1 MRDYF
6 MELLN
11 NLDKLTGLRQ
21 LEKISAMPNP
31 KKEINDLLDILCR
44 TCDQFGYI
52 PDADKQR
59 IISGNVVADAEF
71 IGLNAKILFKW
82 FSQTKGFY
90 HKELAHEEDSVLA
103 DYKPLEGEDREEW
116 LKRWHES
123 LKGFDS
129 EKAPT
134 GGGTRL
140 KAALEELPKGE
151 YRPPAPLEYLDS
163 HHLHLQWMKECF
175 DPRTAKP
182 NENYIP
188 EKEWRE
194 LNHNI

>member
-1 MRDYF
+1 MRDF
-6 MELLN
+6 FLQLLN

-21 LEKISAMPNP
+21 LEKLSAMSNP

-59 IISGNVVADAEF
+59 IVSANVVSDAEF

-90 HKELAHEEDSVLA
+90 HKELAHEENKVPA
-103 DYKPLEGEDREEW
+103 DYKAVEGEEREAW
-116 LKRWHES
+116 LKRWNES
-123 LKGFDS
+123 LKAFDS

-134 GGGTRL
+134 GAGTRL
-140 KAALEELPKGE
+140 KESLIALPKGE
-151 YRPPAPLEYLDS
+151 PHLPASMEYLLERD
-163 HHLHLQWMKECF
+163 LHLQYVKECF
-175 DPRTAKP
+175 NAKDGKP
-182 NENYIP
+182 NENYLP
-188 EKEWRE
+188 EKDWLQ
-194 LNHNI
+194 LNS

>member
-1 MRDYF
+1 MRDFF

-52 PDADKQR
+52 PDSDKQR
-59 IISGNVVADAEF
+59 IISGNVVSDAEF
-71 IGLNAKILFKW
+71 IGLNAKVLFKW

-90 HKELAHEEDSVLA
+90 HKELAHEENTVPA
-103 DYKPLEGEDREEW
+103 DYKVLEGEERLQR
-116 LKRWHES
+116 LKDWEES
-123 LKGFDS
+123 LKGFQT

-151 YRPPAPLEYLDS
+151 YCPPAPIEYLNS
-163 HHLHLQWMKECF
+163 HDLHLQWIKECF
-175 DPRTAKP
+175 DAKTGKP
-182 NENYIP
+182 NDHWMP
-188 EKEWRE
+188 EKEWLI
-194 LNHNI
+194 LNS